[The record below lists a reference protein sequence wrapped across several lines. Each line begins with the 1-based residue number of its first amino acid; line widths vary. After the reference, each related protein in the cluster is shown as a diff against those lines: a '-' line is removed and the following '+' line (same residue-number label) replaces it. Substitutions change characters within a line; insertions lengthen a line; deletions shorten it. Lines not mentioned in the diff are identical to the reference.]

1 MDFLPEP
8 KSLPQNLRMS
18 TSTNEKWGETLRTKL
33 IGLFDSDIYIYIFSL
48 TEKISPAD
56 EIIPTKLV
64 LKTI

>member
-1 MDFLPEP
+1 
-8 KSLPQNLRMS
+8 MS